1 MKKEKLN
8 KQNKSSKEGYVV
20 VPNYFLREWVK
31 VLGVG
36 PAMLYLYL
44 LTYCHKGK
52 DIAWPTISTLSK
64 KMNLT
69 PKTITKYRQTLVK
82 YGLIKKVSK
91 RKTSSGRHMRN
102 IYQLTPL
109 DMVKN
114 TLPIGNIFSYL
125 EGKITPDIREN
136 LPTNNN
142 NLNSINVT
150 TTKREKD
157 AAVAAAD
164 FKKLKEKGEEG
175 IRVIRERMVELDF
188 KGEEKY

>member
-8 KQNKSSKEGYVV
+8 NQNKSSKEGYVV
-20 VPNYFLREWVK
+20 VPNYFLRERVK

-69 PKTITKYRQTLVK
+69 PKTITRYRQILVK

-91 RKTSSGRHMRN
+91 RKTSSGCHVRN
-102 IYQLTPL
+102 IYQLTSL
-109 DMVKN
+109 KVKQN
-114 TLPIGNIFSYL
+114 SRVKARLFSIVV
-125 EGKITPDIREN
+125 KQKN
-136 LPTNNN
+136 
-142 NLNSINVT
+142 
-150 TTKREKD
+150 
-157 AAVAAAD
+157 
-164 FKKLKEKGEEG
+164 
-175 IRVIRERMVELDF
+175 
-188 KGEEKY
+188 